1 MWFVGVLGQPM
12 KIKIVA
18 AVAALLILPGSA
30 AFAQV
35 VSSTGAGSGSSSSW
49 LAGVHA
55 GHNWQSGSV
64 VYGIETDFSGTA
76 LKTDFNTV
84 LQGAIV
90 PAPVANTDANIEYFG
105 TLRGRLGWAAGPVLF
120 YGTGGLA
127 YGNVDTSSTITSPV
141 VAFSAQTN
149 DSRIGWAGGGGIEYK
164 YSPNVIFSLNYLY
177 VDLGN
182 VGFSTPTLGFGPAVT
197 SGNVHAQLQAV
208 TLGVSW
214 LFAPDDKGPHAPWE
228 GNYIGGQAGGDWGNN
243 TSASYLAQPTAI
255 SDIRLK
261 RDIMRI
267 GQLDNGLTLYRYRYL
282 WSDTVY
288 VGVMAQE
295 VAEKAPNAVVMGE
308 DGYLRVDYRTLG
320 LQLRTQAEWDALTY
334 GIRLD

>member
-1 MWFVGVLGQPM
+1 M

-18 AVAALLILPGSA
+18 AVAASLSLPGST
-30 AFAQV
+30 AFAQLAT
-35 VSSTGAGSGSSSSW
+35 STGAGSGSSSSW

-64 VYGIETDFSGTA
+64 VYGIETDLSGTA

-90 PAPVANTDANIEYFG
+90 PPPVANTNANIEYFG

-127 YGNVDTSSTITSPV
+127 YGNVDTNSTITGPA
-141 VAFSAQTN
+141 VAFGAQTN
-149 DSRIGWAGGGGIEYK
+149 DLRIGWAGGGGIEYK

-182 VGFSTPTLGFGPAVT
+182 VGFSMVTPFGLGPSIP

-208 TLGVSW
+208 TLGGSW
-214 LFAPDDKGPHAPWE
+214 LFAPDGKGPHAPWE
-228 GNYIGGQAGGDWGNN
+228 GNYIGGQAGGDWGNK
-243 TSASYLAQPTAI
+243 TSASYVAQPNI
-255 SDIRLK
+255 GLSDIRLK
-261 RDIMRI
+261 RDIVPI
-267 GQLDNGLTLYRYRYL
+267 GRLDDGLTLYRYRYL

-295 VAEKAPNAVVMGE
+295 VAEKDPSAVTMGD
-308 DGYLRVDYRTLG
+308 DGYLRVDYRKLG
-320 LQLRTQAEWDALTY
+320 LQLRTQAEWDALIY
-334 GIRLD
+334 GVRLD